1 LRAPTTTEPGNRQS
15 RPVSSLGLGCSQI
28 GSIGHPASP
37 RQWRALIDRA
47 LALGVTALDTAD
59 IYGQGDSE
67 REIGR
72 VLRGRRDAAFVV
84 TKIGKGFSP
93 VMAALRPFKPV
104 LKPLLAGAGAR
115 AAVRGRRE
123 GVMRSDFS
131 PAHLVRALDASLR
144 RLGLDAVDALLLHG
158 PVAEVYRDPGVVDA
172 LTGFVKQGKARRVG
186 ASCEN
191 LDDLAAALAMPGLGA
206 LQLPLDLY
214 DQADHAGL
222 VDGLGQRNVLVMLR
236 EVIRSQPT
244 LEPVAAVAA
253 ALSRRGVDTVVVGTG
268 NPEHLEAIVRGA
280 DRSMPG

>member
-1 LRAPTTTEPGNRQS
+1 L
-15 RPVSSLGLGCSQI
+15 LGLGCSQV
-28 GSIGHPASP
+28 GSIGHPATA

-47 LALGVTALDTAD
+47 LALGVTVLDTAD

-72 VLRGRRDAAFVV
+72 ALRGRRDAAFVV

-131 PAHLVRALDASLR
+131 PVHLVRALDASLR
-144 RLGLDAVDALLLHG
+144 RLGLDEVDALLLHG
-158 PVAEVYRDPGVVDA
+158 PTTEAYRDPGVVDA

-186 ASCEN
+186 ASCES
-191 LDDLAAALAMPGLGA
+191 LDDLEAALAVPGLDA
-206 LQLPLDLY
+206 FQLPLDLF
-214 DQADHAGL
+214 DQADQVGL
-222 VDGLGQRNVLVMLR
+222 LEGLGERDVLVMLR
-236 EVIRSQPT
+236 EVIRSQPA

-253 ALSRRGVDTVVVGTG
+253 ALSRRGVDTVVVGTS
-268 NPEHLEAIVRGA
+268 NPEHLEAIVRGV